1 MRSGVDLQQQ
11 ITLISQ
17 LLGGGGLFLLG
28 VFLITDGLK
37 TAAGAALRRV
47 LIRFTAKPVAAFLSG
62 AGITVLAQSSSA
74 TTLATIGFVSAGIL
88 TFSQSLGI
96 ILGASLGTTSTGWL
110 VALAG
115 LKFGIGKLAFPLV
128 GLGAVLRL
136 VVRGRKAGIAL
147 AVAGFG
153 VMFVGIEVLQTGLA
167 PLSTSFSPADLP
179 QGNMAGRVL
188 LVVAGIVLTVFT
200 QSSATAV
207 AMTLTAFHSG
217 MIDLDQGTAL
227 VIGASIGTTSTSAL
241 VAIGATASV
250 KRTALAHILFSLAAG
265 LLAFL
270 LVPLFIWGV
279 RWAEQHF
286 HLQFGAVILAA
297 FHSGFTLLAGLLFLP
312 KVQAFGD
319 LVERLIPERG
329 PALTRHLDASLVE
342 VPEVAIEAVRRTLR
356 EVFAEILATLDRAI
370 NQNIR
375 PNAGRLTVTL
385 TALQETRR
393 FLGLIPFSASPADHQ
408 NTRASIFH
416 ALDHLFR
423 LAIAAK
429 DDFEPDAFGD
439 EPRVQDSKRMVVE
452 LLGRVQPVPPGGSAG
467 FADAPL
473 QRLSQTLAERRRRGR
488 ASLLED
494 SARGVIESDQAL
506 HALDGLRQLDTIGY
520 HIWRIAHHLNAEVRG
535 RTDAAEAARD
545 VDEFQAD

>member
-1 MRSGVDLQQQ
+1 MELQQQ

-37 TAAGAALRRV
+37 TAAGDALRRV
-47 LIRFTAKPVAAFLSG
+47 LVRFTAKPLAAFISG

-88 TFSQSLGI
+88 TFSQSIGI

-136 VVRGRKAGIAL
+136 VMRGRKAGVAL
-147 AVAGFG
+147 ALAGFG
-153 VMFVGIEVLQTGLA
+153 VMFMGIDILQTGLI

-179 QGNMAGRVL
+179 RGTILARAL
-188 LVVAGIVLTVFT
+188 LVGAGIVLTVFT

-270 LVPLFIWGV
+270 IAPLFL
-279 RWAEQHF
+279 WATHRIEVQF
-286 HLQFGAVILAA
+286 NLQFGAVILAA

-312 KVQAFGD
+312 KVSAFSAF
-319 LVERLIPERG
+319 VERLIPERG
-329 PALTRHLDASLVE
+329 PILTRHLDASLVE

-356 EVFAEILATLDRAI
+356 EAFTEILATLDRAI
-370 NQNIR
+370 TQNIR
-375 PNAGRLTVTL
+375 PNAERLTTVL

-393 FLGLIPFSASPADHQ
+393 FLGLITFSATPADHQ

-423 LAIAAK
+423 LAVAAK
-429 DDFEPDAFGD
+429 DDFEPDTFGD
-439 EPRVQDSKRMVVE
+439 EPRVQESKRMVME
-452 LLGRVQPVPPGGSAG
+452 LLALAQTAQQGQSSVRFDEQ
-467 FADAPL
+467 L
-473 QRLSQTLAERRRRGR
+473 QRPSQILAERRRRGR
-488 ASLLED
+488 ATLLEE

-506 HALDGLRQLDTIGY
+506 RALDGLRQLDTIGY
-520 HIWRIAHHLNAEVRG
+520 HIWRTVHHLNVEASNQDDSDE
-535 RTDAAEAARD
+535 AAED
-545 VDEFQAD
+545 PDKFQVD